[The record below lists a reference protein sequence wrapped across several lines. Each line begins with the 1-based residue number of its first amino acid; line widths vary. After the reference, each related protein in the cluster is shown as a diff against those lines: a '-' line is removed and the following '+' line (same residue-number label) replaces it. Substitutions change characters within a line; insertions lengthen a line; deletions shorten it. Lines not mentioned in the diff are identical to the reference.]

1 MTKKELAAVQELTQ
15 HYEESTGFMDL
26 AFEILQRMARDN
38 NLTACCSA
46 RGNME
51 QLMKTDSAETAANVY
66 TNYVKYSTKCDV
78 IMELAH
84 NLANA
89 QGHNFNLGPQL

>member
-38 NLTACCSA
+38 NLTALCSA
-46 RGNME
+46 RGNMA
-51 QLMKTDSAETAANVY
+51 QLMKTDSAETAVSVY
-66 TNYVKYSTKCDV
+66 IDYVEYSTKRDIIV
-78 IMELAH
+78 DLAS

-89 QGHNFNLGPQL
+89 QGRNFNLGPQL

>member
-1 MTKKELAAVQELTQ
+1 MTKKELAAVLDLTQ
-15 HYEESTGFMDL
+15 HYEEYTRIMDR
-26 AFEILQRMARDN
+26 AFETLQRMARDN
-38 NLTACCSA
+38 NLTAWCSA

-51 QLMKTDSAETAANVY
+51 QLMKTDSAEIAARFY
-66 TNYVKYSTKCDV
+66 TDYVKFSAKRDV

-89 QGHNFNLGPQL
+89 QGHNFSLGPQL